1 LELGTSALRTQQHST
16 CTTLH
21 PTALLHFV
29 ACFFISTNFDTLKFP
44 IYEREAV
51 TEMHI
56 TMAMWFSKPNP
67 KAVKKLRILL
77 EKYVALYGSFT
88 NLWDLSRHS

>member
-1 LELGTSALRTQQHST
+1 LGLGTSALRTQQHST

-29 ACFFISTNFDTLKFP
+29 ACFYISTNFVTLKSP
-44 IYEREAV
+44 IYKHKAV
-51 TEMHI
+51 TEIHI
-56 TMAMWFSKPNP
+56 TMRMWFSKANP

-77 EKYVALYGSFT
+77 EKYKVCVGRSLTGG
-88 NLWDLSRHS
+88 L

>member
-1 LELGTSALRTQQHST
+1 LGLGTSALRTQQHST

-29 ACFFISTNFDTLKFP
+29 ACFCISTNFDTLKSP
-44 IYEREAV
+44 IYERKTV
-51 TEMHI
+51 TEI
-56 TMAMWFSKPNP
+56 RFTMGMWFSKANP

-77 EKYVALYGSFT
+77 AKYEVCVG
-88 NLWDLSRHS
+88 HSLTCGL